1 MAKKL
6 AFDKVLFTTVV
17 VLVALGLI
25 AVFSASAA
33 FARDQGHR
41 FNLFLVKQGLAALL
55 GVAVMWIVMHIY
67 YRHLKRPRVL
77 YVLVGGVLL
86 LLVAVL
92 FAPELNNTRRWLF
105 LGGVSIQPSELAKLA
120 MVAFVAYQIQA
131 KQDRGSRDLIIP
143 CALFLGVVAALIL
156 LQPDLGTTVLICGAM
171 VLMLFL
177 AGVEWRYFAGG
188 FVALLPAL
196 WFLIYSVPYR
206 RQRLMAFLDPDL
218 EPLRSGYQARQS
230 LIAIGSGGLLG
241 RGLGESLQKLYFL
254 PHPHSDF
261 IYSIVGEELGLIGG
275 VGVLGLFGV
284 FAWRGLRTGLQAPD
298 VFGRYLAWGLTGVLA
313 LQALIHMSV
322 ALALMPTKG
331 IPLPF
336 ISYGGS
342 SLVVSLAMC
351 GVLLN
356 ISQHDWGRVG
366 GAERQGAYGS

>member
-6 AFDKVLFTTVV
+6 AFDKVLFTTILI
-17 VLVALGLI
+17 LVAIGLT

-33 FARDQGHR
+33 FARDQSHR
-41 FNLFLVKQGLAALL
+41 FNFYLVKQGLAALL
-55 GVAVMWIVMHIY
+55 GLVVMWVAMHID
-67 YRHLKRPRVL
+67 YRHLVRPRVL
-77 YVLVGGVLL
+77 YALVGGVLV

-105 LGGVSIQPSELAKLA
+105 LGGVSVQPSELAKLA
-120 MVAFVAYQIQA
+120 VVAFVAYQIQS
-131 KQDRGSRDLIIP
+131 KEGQETRDLILP
-143 CALFLGVVAALIL
+143 CGLLLGLVAALIL
-156 LQPDLGTTVLICGAM
+156 LQPDLGTMVLICGTTI
-171 VLMLFL
+171 LMLFL
-177 AGVEWRYFAGG
+177 AGVEWRYFLAGM
-188 FVALLPAL
+188 VALLPAL
-196 WFLIYSVPYR
+196 WFLVYSVPYR
-206 RQRLMAFLDPDL
+206 RQRLMSFLDPDL

-261 IYSIVGEELGLIGG
+261 VFSIVGEELGLVGG
-275 VGVLGLFGV
+275 VGVLGLFCI
-284 FAWRGLRTGLQAPD
+284 FSWRGLRTGWRAPD
-298 VFGRYLAWGLTGVLA
+298 VFGRYLAWGLTGVLV
-313 LQALIHMSV
+313 LQALIHISV

-342 SLVVSLAMC
+342 SLVVSLAAC

-356 ISQHDWGRVG
+356 ISQHG
-366 GAERQGAYGS
+366 

>member
-6 AFDKVLFTTVV
+6 AFDKVLFTTIVI
-17 VLVALGLI
+17 LVAIGLT

-41 FNLFLVKQGLAALL
+41 FNLYLVKQGLAALL
-55 GVAVMWIVMHIY
+55 GLLVMWMGMHID
-67 YRHLKRPRVL
+67 YRHLRRPRVV
-77 YVLVGGVLL
+77 YALVGGVLV

-105 LGGVSIQPSELAKLA
+105 LGGVSVQPSELAKLA
-120 MVAFVAYQIQA
+120 MVTFVAYQIQS
-131 KQDRGSRDLIIP
+131 KQGEETRDLVLP
-143 CALFLGVVAALIL
+143 CGLLLGVVAALIL
-156 LQPDLGTTVLICGAM
+156 LQPDLGTAALICGAT
-171 VLMLFL
+171 VFMLFL

-254 PHPHSDF
+254 PYPHSDF
-261 IYSIVGEELGLIGG
+261 VYSIVGEEMGLIGG
-275 VGVLGLFGV
+275 VGVLGLFCV
-284 FAWRGLRTGLQAPD
+284 FGWRGLRTGWRAPD
-298 VFGRYLAWGLTGVLA
+298 DFGRYLAWGLTGVLV

-322 ALALMPTKG
+322 ALAIMPTKG

-342 SLVVSLAMC
+342 SLVVSLAAC

-356 ISQHDWGRVG
+356 ISQHG
-366 GAERQGAYGS
+366 

>member
-6 AFDKVLFTTVV
+6 AYDKVLFTTVV
-17 VLVALGLI
+17 VLVGLGLT

-33 FARDQGHR
+33 FARDQGGSL
-41 FNLFLVKQGLAALL
+41 NLFLVKQGAAALVGL
-55 GVAVMWIVMHIY
+55 LLMWILMHID
-67 YRHLKRPRVL
+67 YRRLRRPAVL
-77 YVLVGGVLL
+77 YTLVVGVLVLL
-86 LLVAVL
+86 IVVL
-92 FAPELNNTRRWLF
+92 FSPELNNTRRWLF
-105 LGGVSIQPSELAKLA
+105 VGGVSIQPSELAKLA
-120 MVAFVAYQIQA
+120 VVLFVAYQIQD
-131 KQDRGSRDLIIP
+131 KQGRDSRDLIIP
-143 CALFLGVVAALIL
+143 CALLLGMVAALIL
-156 LQPDLGTTVLICGAM
+156 LQPDLGTTVLICGVT

-196 WFLIYSVPYR
+196 WILVYSVPYR

-230 LIAIGSGGLLG
+230 LIAIGSGGVFG

-261 IYSIVGEELGLIGG
+261 VYSIVGEELGLLGG
-275 VGVLGLFGV
+275 IGVLLLFGV
-284 FAWRGLRTGLQAPD
+284 FAWRGMRTGLKAPD
-298 VFGRYLAWGLTGVLA
+298 EFGRYLAWGLTGVVV
-313 LQALIHMSV
+313 LQALIHISV

-342 SLVVSLAMC
+342 SLVVSLAAC

-356 ISQHDWGRVG
+356 ISQHG
-366 GAERQGAYGS
+366 

>member
-6 AFDKVLFTTVV
+6 AFDRILFTTIVV
-17 VLVALGLI
+17 MVAIGLT

-41 FNLFLVKQGLAALL
+41 FNLFLVKQALAALSGL
-55 GVAVMWIVMHIY
+55 VVMWVAMHID
-67 YRHLKRPRVL
+67 YRHLRRPRVL
-77 YVLVGGVLL
+77 YALVGGVLV

-120 MVAFVAYQIQA
+120 VVAFVAYQIQR
-131 KQDRGSRDLIIP
+131 QEERETRDLILP
-143 CALFLGVVAALIL
+143 CGLLLGVVATLIL
-156 LQPDLGTTVLICGAM
+156 LQPDLGTTILICGAT
-171 VLMLFL
+171 VFMLFL
-177 AGVEWRYFAGG
+177 SGVEWRYFAGG
-188 FVALLPAL
+188 FVGLLPAL
-196 WFLIYSVPYR
+196 WFLVYSVPYR
-206 RQRLMAFLDPDL
+206 RQRLMSFLDPDL

-261 IYSIVGEELGLIGG
+261 VYSIVGEELGLVGG

-284 FAWRGLRTGLQAPD
+284 FTWRGLRTGWQAPD
-298 VFGRYLAWGLTGVLA
+298 VFGRYLAWGLTGVLV
-313 LQALIHMSV
+313 LQALIHISV

-342 SLVVSLAMC
+342 SLVVSLAAC

-356 ISQHDWGRVG
+356 ISQHG
-366 GAERQGAYGS
+366 

>member
-1 MAKKL
+1 M
-6 AFDKVLFTTVV
+6 
-17 VLVALGLI
+17 
-25 AVFSASAA
+25 
-33 FARDQGHR
+33 
-41 FNLFLVKQGLAALL
+41 
-55 GVAVMWIVMHIY
+55 VAV
-67 YRHLKRPRVL
+67 
-77 YVLVGGVLL
+77 
-86 LLVAVL
+86 
-92 FAPELNNTRRWLF
+92 
-105 LGGVSIQPSELAKLA
+105 
-120 MVAFVAYQIQA
+120 
-131 KQDRGSRDLIIP
+131 
-143 CALFLGVVAALIL
+143 LIL
-156 LQPDLGTTVLICGAM
+156 LQPDLGTTVLICGTTI
-171 VLMLFL
+171 LMLFL

-230 LIAIGSGGLLG
+230 LIAIGSGGVLG

-261 IYSIVGEELGLIGG
+261 VYSIVGEELGLVGG

-284 FAWRGLRTGLQAPD
+284 FTWRGLRTGWRAPD
-298 VFGRYLAWGLTGVLA
+298 VFGRYLAWGLTGVVV

-336 ISYGGS
+336 LSYGGS
-342 SLVVSLAMC
+342 SLMVSLAAC

-356 ISQHDWGRVG
+356 ISQHG
-366 GAERQGAYGS
+366 

>member
-6 AFDKVLFTTVV
+6 AFDKILFTTAV
-17 VLVALGLI
+17 VLVAIGLT

-55 GVAVMWIVMHIY
+55 GLVVMWVAMHID
-67 YRHLKRPRVL
+67 YRHLRRPRVL
-77 YVLVGGVLL
+77 YALVGGVLL

-92 FAPELNNTRRWLF
+92 FAPELNSTRRWLF

-120 MVAFVAYQIQA
+120 VVAFVAYQIQS
-131 KQDRGSRDLIIP
+131 KEGQETRDLILP
-143 CALFLGVVAALIL
+143 CGLLLGVVAALIL
-156 LQPDLGTTVLICGAM
+156 LQPDLGTTILICGTT

-196 WFLIYSVPYR
+196 WFLVYSVPYR
-206 RQRLMAFLDPDL
+206 KARLMAFLDPDL

-261 IYSIVGEELGLIGG
+261 VYSIVGEEMGMIGG
-275 VGVLGLFGV
+275 VGLLGLFGV
-284 FAWRGLRTGLQAPD
+284 FTWRGLRTGLRAPD
-298 VFGRYLAWGLTGVLA
+298 AFGRYLAWGLTGVLV

-342 SLVVSLAMC
+342 SLVVSLAAC

-356 ISQHDWGRVG
+356 ISQHG
-366 GAERQGAYGS
+366 

>member
-6 AFDKVLFTTVV
+6 AFDKILFTTII
-17 VLVALGLI
+17 VLVGLGLT
-25 AVFSASAA
+25 AVFSASDA

-41 FNLFLVKQGLAALL
+41 FNLFLVKQAVAALVGLLVMWIMMHVDYRHLRQRRVMFGLL
-55 GVAVMWIVMHIY
+55 GV
-67 YRHLKRPRVL
+67 
-77 YVLVGGVLL
+77 VLV

-105 LGGVSIQPSELAKLA
+105 LGGIPVQPSELAKLG
-120 MVAFVAYQIQA
+120 VIAFVAYQIQA
-131 KQDRGSRDLIIP
+131 KQGRESRELILP
-143 CALFLGVVAALIL
+143 CSLLLGVVAALIL
-156 LQPDLGTTVLICGAM
+156 LQPDLGTTVLICGATI
-171 VLMLFL
+171 LMLFL
-177 AGVEWRYFAGG
+177 AGVEWKYFAAG

-230 LIAIGSGGLLG
+230 LIAIGSGGIMG

-261 IYSIVGEELGLIGG
+261 VYSIVGEEMGLIGG
-275 VGVLGLFGV
+275 VGVLGLFSV
-284 FAWRGLRTGLQAPD
+284 FAWRGLRTGVRAPD
-298 VFGRYLAWGLTGVLA
+298 VFGRYLAWGLTGVLVM
-313 LQALIHMSV
+313 QALIHMSV

-342 SLVVSLAMC
+342 SLVVSLAAC

-356 ISQHDWGRVG
+356 ISQHG
-366 GAERQGAYGS
+366 